1 MSACVQKS
9 LCEVMQVITFVRED
23 ESVKELSFQ
32 SWAEFYTQ
40 SHLKEDYKN
49 VTSLVSLV
57 S

>member
-1 MSACVQKS
+1 MS
-9 LCEVMQVITFVRED
+9 TFVRED

-32 SWAEFYTQ
+32 SWAEFHTQ

>member
-1 MSACVQKS
+1 M
-9 LCEVMQVITFVRED
+9 ITFVRED